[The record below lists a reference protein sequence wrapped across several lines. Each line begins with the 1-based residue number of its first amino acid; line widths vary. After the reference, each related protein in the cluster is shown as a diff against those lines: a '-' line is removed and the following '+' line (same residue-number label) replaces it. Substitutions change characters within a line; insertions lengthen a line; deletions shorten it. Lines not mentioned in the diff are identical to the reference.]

1 MLTNLS
7 IVCGVLDS
15 LRTQLHVK
23 TKVSKTLIAAHGLSL
38 TSPMMQILLLFYMQ
52 ESIFTL
58 RCTHAYRRTD
68 TAHIEHICVG
78 LAHAGPNS
86 KSLLISNNYY

>member
-1 MLTNLS
+1 
-7 IVCGVLDS
+7 
-15 LRTQLHVK
+15 
-23 TKVSKTLIAAHGLSL
+23 
-38 TSPMMQILLLFYMQ
+38 MQ
-52 ESIFTL
+52 ESVFTL
-58 RCTHAYRRTD
+58 RHTHAYRRTD